1 MKIGKFGGYSAGF
14 VAISL
19 LVQGCASSGTGS
31 SPSSA
36 TNPATSSPAPAASPA
51 PNTASSPS
59 ASTAPK
65 KAPTWMN
72 AQGEVTD
79 SKSVEA
85 GYGQKVKG
93 KDNWEGEITGKA
105 ASGSKFSNLKIG
117 MSRAEVYSTAGN
129 PTDQGAYVTGKA
141 WIPFYFGSDR
151 YRYEAAYKGMGRL
164 IFAGSAGFDSNAHL
178 IWIIH
183 NKNDTG
189 FR

>member
-1 MKIGKFGGYSAGF
+1 MKIKKFLAYSTGVIALSF
-14 VAISL
+14 L
-19 LVQGCASSGTGS
+19 FQGCAATNSGSTS
-31 SPSSA
+31 TPSSTA
-36 TNPATSSPAPAASPA
+36 STPAATPETKNQPA
-51 PNTASSPS
+51 
-59 ASTAPK
+59 
-65 KAPTWMN
+65 WLN
-72 AQGEVTD
+72 AQGEVID

-105 ASGSKFSNLKIG
+105 APGSKFSQLKIG
-117 MSRAEVYSTAGN
+117 MSRAEVYSTVGN

-183 NKNDTG
+183 NKSDSG

>member
-1 MKIGKFGGYSAGF
+1 MKIIRLVGYSIGLAVSGLF
-14 VAISL
+14 L
-19 LVQGCASSGTGS
+19 HGCGATGGGSSGASSTS
-31 SPSSA
+31 
-36 TNPATSSPAPAASPA
+36 TTSSTTPAPAA
-51 PNTASSPS
+51 
-59 ASTAPK
+59 APK

-72 AQGEVTD
+72 AAGEVTD

-93 KDNWEGEITGKA
+93 KDDWEGEITGKPA
-105 ASGSKFSNLKIG
+105 PGSKFTQLKIG
-117 MSRAEVYSTAGN
+117 MTRAEVYGTVGN
-129 PTDQGAYVTGKA
+129 PTDQGVYVTGKA

-151 YRYEAAYKGMGRL
+151 YRHEAAYKGMGRL

>member
-1 MKIGKFGGYSAGF
+1 MKIRKYIGYS
-14 VAISL
+14 ISL
-19 LVQGCASSGTGS
+19 VVFGLVVQGCASTNSGS
-31 SPSSA
+31 SSSS
-36 TNPATSSPAPAASPA
+36 TPAS
-51 PNTASSPS
+51 TASTP
-59 ASTAPK
+59 AAPK

-72 AQGEVTD
+72 ANGEVTD

-105 ASGSKFSNLKIG
+105 APGSKFSQLQIG
-117 MSRAEVYSTAGN
+117 MSRAEVYAAAGN

-189 FR
+189 IR

>member
-1 MKIGKFGGYSAGF
+1 MKIKKF
-14 VAISL
+14 VAYSTGLIALSL
-19 LVQGCASSGTGS
+19 LFQGCA
-31 SPSSA
+31 A
-36 TNPATSSPAPAASPA
+36 TNTG
-51 PNTASSPS
+51 S
-59 ASTAPK
+59 ASTPSSTASTPAATAETK
-65 KAPTWMN
+65 KQPAWLN
-72 AQGEVTD
+72 AQGEVID

-105 ASGSKFSNLKIG
+105 APGSKFSQLKIG
-117 MSRAEVYSTAGN
+117 MSRAEVYSTVGN

-183 NKNDTG
+183 NKSDTG

>member
-1 MKIGKFGGYSAGF
+1 MKIGKLVGYSLGL
-14 VAISL
+14 VAL
-19 LVQGCASSGTGS
+19 GLFVQGCASTGTSS
-31 SPSSA
+31 SPS
-36 TNPATSSPAPAASPA
+36 PAASSPSPAASPA

-59 ASTAPK
+59 TPSTSTAPK
-65 KAPTWMN
+65 KTPTWMN

-105 ASGSKFSNLKIG
+105 APGSKFSNLKIG